1 MAEYYGFKD
10 AGEVKANPT
19 LDWSTVATKLGRDLD
34 AIQNDRQQKRADDR
48 KLTED
53 NLEILGKAELGADQ
67 TINKELTN
75 AIFDSK
81 KLQGEYYKQ
90 LTSGKMSRQDYAS
103 KTQALK
109 NNWGTLN
116 SIVKNRAAND
126 KVLIDAIQSNK
137 KDALTEF
144 AAKKVG
150 TLQNLSNKKIY
161 VDPATAN
168 IAVGDYDENG
178 KIIESSLMGLNAINT
193 AQVNEAD
200 RLNVPDEVSK
210 FSGAKVA
217 KFITDNGITSL
228 SDATRTGSYNEIKR
242 ATQDYILSS
251 DRRIADVLVNSTG
264 KGYIL
269 TDDPEEAKKNPLAI
283 LTKGTGGSFEI
294 ILDLERDA
302 NKIEDAKFIVG
313 KALDNQMPFE
323 QEVTLP
329 TPRQPR
335 ASAAPKEDKDPPPTI
350 SQVNPIRVGNKQ
362 GAVAIINDPVG
373 IKTNSGFVEKVV
385 NAGIDEDGRHFVK
398 VVRYNSKE
406 NLGAEGGSTKYSA
419 SQTTPKTYV
428 YYGEQITPR
437 LKGDKKDIREYSPTN
452 YANFRDRA
460 GFGSDEELRGYL
472 EGNRGIALPVYKAPA
487 ATSTN
492 KKYSALQEQA
502 IKANLKNNPGST
514 RSEIIK
520 AMNL

>member
-10 AGEVKANPT
+10 ASEVKANPT
-19 LDWSTVATKLGRDLD
+19 LDWATVANTVATDLD
-34 AIQNDRQQKRADDR
+34 KIKADRQKLRADDR

-75 AIFDSK
+75 AIFESK
-81 KLQGEYYKQ
+81 RLQGEYYKQ

-116 SIVKNRAAND
+116 SVVKNRAAND

-144 AAKKVG
+144 AAKKIG
-150 TLQNLSNKKIY
+150 TLQNLDNKKIY
-161 VDPATAN
+161 IDPATAS

-178 KIIESSLMGLNAINT
+178 KIIESSLMSPYAINT
-193 AQVNEAD
+193 AQINDAD

-217 KFITDNGITSL
+217 KFITDNGIKSL
-228 SDATRTGSYNEIKR
+228 QYATRTGSYNEIKK

-264 KGYIL
+264 KGYFL
-269 TDDPEEAKKNPLAI
+269 TDDPEEAKKNPLAV

-294 ILDLERDA
+294 ILDPERDSS
-302 NKIEDAKFIVG
+302 KIEDAKFIVG

-323 QEVTLP
+323 QETTLP
-329 TPRQPR
+329 TPRAPR
-335 ASAAPKEDKDPPPTI
+335 AASGSGDKPEPTPTVT
-350 SQVNPIRVGNKQ
+350 QVNPIRVGNKQ

-406 NLGAEGGSTKYSA
+406 NVGAEGGSTSFSS
-419 SQTTPKTYV
+419 SQTTPKTFI

-437 LKGDKKDIREYSPTN
+437 LAGDKKDKRVYSTTN

-460 GFGSDEELRGYL
+460 GFGSDEELRMYL
-472 EGNRGIALPVYKAPA
+472 EESRGVKLPVYGSTAAPA
-487 ATSTN
+487 APAS
-492 KKYSALQEQA
+492 KKAKGKTGKT
-502 IKANLKNNPGST
+502 IFIPK
-514 RSEIIK
+514 
-520 AMNL
+520 

>member
-19 LDWSTVATKLGRDLD
+19 LDWATVANTVAADLD
-34 AIQNDRQQKRADDR
+34 KIKVDRQKLRAEDQ
-48 KLTED
+48 KLTTD
-53 NLEILGKAELGADQ
+53 NLDLLSKADLGADQ
-67 TINKELTN
+67 SINKELTN
-75 AIFDSK
+75 AIFENK
-81 KLQGEYYKQ
+81 KLQGEWYKQ
-90 LTSGKMSRQDYAS
+90 LTSGNMTRQDYAS
-103 KTQALK
+103 KTQAMK
-109 NNWGTLN
+109 NNWGVLN
-116 SIVKNRAAND
+116 NVVKNRAAND
-126 KVLIDAIQSNK
+126 KVLVDAIQSNSQ
-137 KDALTEF
+137 DALTSLI
-144 AAKKVG
+144 ANKVG
-150 TLQNLSNKKIY
+150 SLQNLKDKKLY
-161 VDPATAN
+161 TDPKTGAMVVA
-168 IAVGDYDENG
+168 DYDENG
-178 KIIESSLMGLNAINT
+178 KIIESSIMDINSINN
-193 AQVNEAD
+193 AQVNAAP
-200 RLNVPDEVSK
+200 RVNLPDEVNK

-228 SDATRTGSYNEIKR
+228 EDATRTGSYNEIKK
-242 ATQDYILSS
+242 ATQDFVLSN

-264 KGYIL
+264 KGYFL
-269 TDDPEEAKKNPLAI
+269 TTDQKESDSNPLAV
-283 LTKGTGGSFEI
+283 LVKGTGGNFEV
-294 ILDLERDA
+294 ILDPEKDSK
-302 NKIEDAKFIVG
+302 KIEDAKFIVG

-335 ASAAPKEDKDPPPTI
+335 AAAAGDKPEPMPTI
-350 SQVNPIRVGNKQ
+350 SQVNPIRIGNKQ

-406 NLGAEGGSTKYSA
+406 NVGAAGGSTSFSA

-472 EGNRGIALPVYKAPA
+472 EGSRGIALPVYKAPA
-487 ATSTN
+487 ASSSAPKVGTVADGYKFLGGDPANSKN
-492 KKYSALQEQA
+492 WKK
-502 IKANLKNNPGST
+502 I
-514 RSEIIK
+514 
-520 AMNL
+520 